1 MLVKERMTM
10 HPLTMEPTAS
20 VTEVHRYMREN
31 NIRHLPIVRKDG
43 KLVGLVT
50 RETLLQAMPSS
61 VTTLSIWEMNYA
73 LNKVKARDVMV
84 REVITVQENVSIE
97 KAARIMAENKI
108 GCLPVMRN
116 APEKGSGQAL
126 VGIITDTDMLATL
139 MELMGARQAGVRVTL
154 RVPNVP
160 GEIAKVAAAI
170 AQQGGGILACG
181 TYPAE
186 EALKANITLKVRYVE
201 QDNLVASLR
210 ELEEVEILDVRTG

>member
-1 MLVKERMTM
+1 MLIKERMTV
-10 HPLTMEPTAS
+10 HPLTMGPTAS
-20 VTEVHRYMREN
+20 ITEAHRYMKEN

-84 REVITVQENVSIE
+84 RDVITVEEDVSIE

-108 GCLPVMRN
+108 GCLPVMR
-116 APEKGSGQAL
+116 GDAL
-126 VGIITDTDMLATL
+126 VGIITDTDMLSAL
-139 MELMGARQAGVRVTL
+139 MELMGARQTGVRVTL
-154 RVPNVP
+154 QVPDAP
-160 GEIAKVAAAI
+160 GELAKVTAAI
-170 AQQGGGILACG
+170 AEQGGDVVAGG

-186 EALKANITLKVRYVE
+186 EPLKATITLKIKHVSQE
-201 QDNLVASLR
+201 DLIASLR
-210 ELEEVEILDVRTG
+210 KLEGVEVLDVRTT

>member
-1 MLVKERMTM
+1 MLVKERMTV

-20 VTEVHRYMREN
+20 ITEAHRYMREN
-31 NIRHLPIVRKDG
+31 NIRHLPIVRRDG

-73 LNKVKARDVMV
+73 LNKIKARDVMV
-84 REVITVQENVSIE
+84 REVITVEEDVSIE

-116 APEKGSGQAL
+116 APSTSSGQAL
-126 VGIITDTDMLATL
+126 VGIVTDTDMLSTL
-139 MELMGARQAGVRVTL
+139 MELMGARHAGVRVTL

-170 AQQGGGILACG
+170 AHQGGGIVACG

-186 EALKANITLKVRYVE
+186 EALKANITLKVRYVQ
-201 QDNLVASLR
+201 QDDLVASLR
-210 ELEEVEILDVRTG
+210 ELEGVEVLDVRTS